1 MKKSG
6 AEIIVR
12 SLIAHGTDVVFGY
25 PGGQVIDI
33 YDELYK
39 ARKDIRHV
47 TTSHEEGACHA
58 ADGYARAT
66 GKVGVVIATSGPG
79 ATNLVT
85 GIATAFLD
93 SAPLI
98 AITGNVATSLMGK
111 DSFQEVDIAGIT
123 MPITKYN
130 YIVKD
135 VKDLEKVLNDAF
147 EIASSG
153 RPGPVL
159 IDVPKDVQT
168 AKTEYFG
175 KYKAVKRD
183 YRRDRTEFSIAKELI
198 SESKRPCIYAGGGV
212 ISSNVATE
220 LLAFAEKIDA
230 PVITSMMGLG
240 AIDSRNGRFLGMA
253 GMHGTYAS
261 NKVLRESDLLIA
273 VGTRFSDRAT
283 GDKSDYSNKKKII
296 HVDIDPAEIGK
307 NIDADYY
314 IIGDIGCI
322 LRDMTGEI
330 QGKDNKEWND
340 NIRKYV
346 RDRRNDMSM
355 EGKLTPEMILKALR
369 QNMSD
374 SEIITTDVGQHQM
387 WTTMYFG
394 VRYPRTFITS
404 GGLGTMGFGLGAAI
418 GASIGTGERSVLIT
432 SDGSFHMNM
441 NEIATVASENIPVV
455 IVVFN
460 NNTLGMVRQWQ
471 KLFYDKRYS
480 NTELRRKTDYV
491 ALAKAMGI
499 EGYRA
504 NDAITLEECMNA
516 AFSTK
521 KPVLIECV
529 IDEDELVLPMI
540 PPRKNLDSV
549 LTRHK

>member
-1 MKKSG
+1 
-6 AEIIVR
+6 
-12 SLIAHGTDVVFGY
+12 
-25 PGGQVIDI
+25 
-33 YDELYK
+33 
-39 ARKDIRHV
+39 
-47 TTSHEEGACHA
+47 
-58 ADGYARAT
+58 
-66 GKVGVVIATSGPG
+66 
-79 ATNLVT
+79 
-85 GIATAFLD
+85 
-93 SAPLI
+93 
-98 AITGNVATSLMGK
+98 
-111 DSFQEVDIAGIT
+111 
-123 MPITKYN
+123 
-130 YIVKD
+130 
-135 VKDLEKVLNDAF
+135 
-147 EIASSG
+147 
-153 RPGPVL
+153 
-159 IDVPKDVQT
+159 
-168 AKTEYFG
+168 
-175 KYKAVKRD
+175 
-183 YRRDRTEFSIAKELI
+183 
-198 SESKRPCIYAGGGV
+198 
-212 ISSNVATE
+212 
-220 LLAFAEKIDA
+220 
-230 PVITSMMGLG
+230 
-240 AIDSRNGRFLGMA
+240 
-253 GMHGTYAS
+253 
-261 NKVLRESDLLIA
+261 
-273 VGTRFSDRAT
+273 
-283 GDKSDYSNKKKII
+283 
-296 HVDIDPAEIGK
+296 
-307 NIDADYY
+307 
-314 IIGDIGCI
+314 
-322 LRDMTGEI
+322 
-330 QGKDNKEWND
+330 
-340 NIRKYV
+340 
-346 RDRRNDMSM
+346 MSM

>member
-6 AEIIVR
+6 AEIIVK
-12 SLIAHGTDVVFGY
+12 SLIDHGVKVVFGY
-25 PGGQVIDI
+25 PGGQVLDI

-39 ARKDIRHV
+39 AKNKIRHI

-93 SAPLI
+93 STPLI

-135 VKDLEKVLNDAF
+135 VCDLEKVLNDAF
-147 EIASSG
+147 EIATSG

-168 AKTEYFG
+168 ATAQYLG
-175 KYKAVKRD
+175 NYKAVKRE
-183 YRRDRTEFSIAKELI
+183 YKRDRTEFSIAKNLI

-212 ISSNVATE
+212 ISSNATNE
-220 LLAFAEKIDA
+220 LLEFANKIDA

-240 AIDSRNGRFLGMA
+240 AIDSRNERFLGMA

-261 NKVLRESDLLIA
+261 NRVLRESDLLIA

-283 GDKSDYSNKKKII
+283 GDKSDYSNAKKII
-296 HVDIDPAEIGK
+296 HIDIDPAEIGK
-307 NIDADYY
+307 NIDTDHY

-322 LRDMTGEI
+322 LRDMIAEI
-330 QGKDNKEWND
+330 KEKNND
-340 NIRKYV
+340 EWDDKIKAYLNDK
-346 RDRRNDMSM
+346 RNDMSM

-369 QNMSD
+369 EKMSD
-374 SEIITTDVGQHQM
+374 DETIATDVGQHQM

-394 VRYPRTFITS
+394 IHKPRTLITS

-418 GASIGTGERSVLIT
+418 GAAVGTGERSVLIT

-441 NEIATVASENIPVV
+441 NEIATVASEKIPVL
-455 IVVFN
+455 IMVFN
-460 NNTLGMVRQWQ
+460 NKTLGMVRQWQ

-499 EGYRA
+499 EGYKVK
-504 NDAITLEECMNA
+504 DAATLEKCMNI
-516 AFSTK
+516 AFMLK
-521 KPVLIECV
+521 RPVLVECI
-529 IDEDELVLPMI
+529 IDEEELVLPMI
-540 PPRKNLDSV
+540 PPRKNLDSI
-549 LTRHK
+549 LTRHN